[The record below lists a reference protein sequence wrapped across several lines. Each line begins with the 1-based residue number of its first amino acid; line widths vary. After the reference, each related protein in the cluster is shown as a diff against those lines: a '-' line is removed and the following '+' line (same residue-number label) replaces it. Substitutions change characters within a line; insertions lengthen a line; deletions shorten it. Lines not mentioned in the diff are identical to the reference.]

1 MNATKTKL
9 GLLGAMVFSMIAL
22 PAYGAP
28 PARRND
34 GPRGRQVSIDN
45 RGRVQRVDPRHDRDD
60 RRDFRPG
67 RNESRKDVNVRI
79 RIGSGPV
86 LARYPE
92 PVRYETRTETVLVEP
107 AHYEIRTEDVLVME
121 GHWEERVIP
130 GRRELLRDSRGNLH
144 EVQVT
149 PDRVERTWCPPVYG
163 TRTVKV
169 LVPARYETRTVR
181 VPVTD
186 RWDDRYG
193 DRRDHRSSAA
203 GAAIGIG
210 LRILGEVLNR

>member
-9 GLLGAMVFSMIAL
+9 GLLAATVFSMIAL
-22 PAYGAP
+22 PAYAAA
-28 PARRND
+28 PARRSD
-34 GPRGRQVSIDN
+34 GPRGRQVSMDN
-45 RGRVQRVDPRHDRDD
+45 RRRVQRVD
-60 RRDFRPG
+60 
-67 RNESRKDVNVRI
+67 SRKDVNVRV

-86 LARYPE
+86 VARHRQ

-107 AHYEIRTEDVLVME
+107 AHYEIRREAVLVME

-149 PDRVERTWCPPVYG
+149 ADRVERTWRPPVYE

-181 VPVTD
+181 AAVI
-186 RWDDRYG
+186 DRYG
-193 DRRDHRSSAA
+193 DRRHDRSSVA
-203 GAAIGIG
+203 GAAIGVG
-210 LRILGEVLNR
+210 LRILGQVLNR

>member
-9 GLLGAMVFSMIAL
+9 GLLGAMVFSMMAL
-22 PAYGAP
+22 PAYAAA

-34 GPRGRQVSIDN
+34 GPRGRRVSIGN
-45 RGRVQRVDPRHDRDD
+45 RGRVQRHDSRHDRGD

-67 RNESRKDVNVRI
+67 RDRSRKDVNVRI

-86 LARYPE
+86 VARYPQ

-121 GHWEERVIP
+121 GRWEERVIP

-149 PDRVERTWCPPVYG
+149 PDRVERTWRPPVYE

-181 VPVTD
+181 VPVID
-186 RWDDRYG
+186 RWDDRRD
-193 DRRDHRSSAA
+193 DRTSAA

-210 LRILGEVLNR
+210 LRILGQVLNR

>member
-22 PAYGAP
+22 PAYAAP
-28 PARRND
+28 PAGRNNN
-34 GPRGRQVSIDN
+34 PRGRQGQIDS
-45 RGRVQRVDPRHDRDD
+45 RGYNQRHD
-60 RRDFRPG
+60 
-67 RNESRKDVNVRI
+67 SREDVNVQI
-79 RIGSGPV
+79 HTGSGPI
-86 LARYPE
+86 LPRRPQ

-107 AHYEIRTEDVLVME
+107 AHYEIRTESVLVQE
-121 GHWEERVIP
+121 GHWEDRVIP

-149 PDRVERTWCPPVYG
+149 PDRVERTWCPPVYE

-186 RWDDRYG
+186 RWDDRYDNRASVAQG
-193 DRRDHRSSAA
+193 
-203 GAAIGIG
+203 AIGIG
-210 LRILGEVLNR
+210 LQILGQVLNR

>member
-1 MNATKTKL
+1 MNATKAKL

-22 PAYGAP
+22 PTYGAP
-28 PARRND
+28 PARRNND
-34 GPRGRQVSIDN
+34 PRGRQGLIAN
-45 RGRVQRVDPRHDRDD
+45 RRRDQRHD
-60 RRDFRPG
+60 
-67 RNESRKDVNVRI
+67 SRKDVNVRI

-86 LARYPE
+86 LARRPE

-107 AHYEIRTEDVLVME
+107 AHYEIRTEHVLVME

-130 GRRELLRDSRGNLH
+130 GRREFLRDSRGNLH

-149 PDRVERTWCPPVYG
+149 PDRVERTWCPPVYE

-181 VPVTD
+181 VPVAYH
-186 RWDDRYG
+186 WDDRYV
-193 DRRDHRSSAA
+193 DRTSAA
-203 GAAIGIG
+203 EGAIGIG
-210 LRILGEVLNR
+210 LRILGQVLNQ

>member
-1 MNATKTKL
+1 MNATRTRL
-9 GLLGAMVFSMIAL
+9 GLLGAVVLGMISLTAH
-22 PAYGAP
+22 AAP

-34 GPRGRQVSIDN
+34 DRRGRQGHI
-45 RGRVQRVDPRHDRDD
+45 GRRDRSPSKDARHGRDD
-60 RRDFRPG
+60 RRNVRPG
-67 RNESRKDVNVRI
+67 RNEPRKNVNVRV
-79 RIGSGPV
+79 RIGSGPI
-86 LARYPE
+86 LPRHPA

-107 AHYEIRTEDVLVME
+107 AHYELRTETVLVAE

-149 PDRVERTWCPPVYG
+149 PDRVQRVWCPPVYE

-186 RWDDRYG
+186 PYDGRTR
-193 DRRDHRSSAA
+193 AA

-210 LRILGEVLNR
+210 LRILGQVLNR